1 MITLSVRFVILD
13 ATARYVMVTGKTL
26 VAGFG
31 RAGRGVIGL
40 LFVVMLFRRH
50 LSSLVKITLL
60 GAAGHALLPLP
71 TPYSTAI
78 WGWASWVAGF
88 ALMFWGRYKA
98 VERLSKPLAVLLGGC
113 LAAAAL
119 LSKPDVGALVAG
131 ALTPTMPE
139 SRGLY
144 GPFLVIIAVMS
155 AAAGSSGNLKYSAY
169 VHERGWRDTSF
180 LRTQRI
186 DLLLSA
192 CGIFAM
198 LALIQIAA
206 AGALRPQ
213 GILVGEIEDL
223 IPMFS
228 QVLGDGGRIVLAA
241 TLWSVVFTSYLGGTG
256 LVLMM
261 TDAYHRHIL
270 PSTPDAG
277 PDQDAGSAH
286 LPAFRWLTLY
296 TFLSPLYVFMT
307 DWNPIGLVLAQSAS
321 SILSLPVIILII
333 LRLTADR
340 KIMGEHA
347 NSWFTNTILVAA
359 ALTTVYLGFQ
369 AGVEFLQGSG

>member
-1 MITLSVRFVILD
+1 VITLAVRFVILD
-13 ATARYVMVTGKTL
+13 ATARYVMATGKTL

-40 LFVVMLFRRH
+40 LFVVMLVRRH
-50 LSSLVKITLL
+50 LSSLVKLTIL

-98 VERLSKPLAVLLGGC
+98 VERFSKPMAILLGGC

-119 LSKPDVGALVAG
+119 LSKPDVGSLLTG
-131 ALTPTMPE
+131 AFTPAIPE

-155 AAAGSSGNLKYSAY
+155 AAAGSTGNLKYSAY
-169 VHERGWRDTSF
+169 VHERGWRDVSF

-186 DLLLSA
+186 DLLLSG

-261 TDAYHRHIL
+261 TDAYHRHL
-270 PSTPDAG
+270 RPSEPDPSA
-277 PDQDAGSAH
+277 DQDEGSAH

-321 SILSLPVIILII
+321 SVLGLPVIIFII
-333 LRLTADR
+333 LRLTSNR
-340 KIMGEHA
+340 KVMGEHA
-347 NSWFTNTILVAA
+347 NGWLTNVILAAA
-359 ALTTVYLGFQ
+359 ALTTIYLSFE
-369 AGVEFLQGSG
+369 AGLEYLQGSR